1 MMPATRYATHLHVH
15 HCAGTG
21 LTLLVQVV
29 CSKHTHELKE
39 KKRAQLE
46 RDIRKKLKL
55 PLRSTGESDPR
66 VEAELQGWQGLAKYA
81 NPSFVQI
88 SIQAPD
94 QLIVLNENG
103 GCEFKVQ
110 VHCAHTGNAL
120 QHWQWKPT

>member
-1 MMPATRYATHLHVH
+1 
-15 HCAGTG
+15 

-29 CSKHTHELKE
+29 CSKHAHELKE

-55 PLRSTGESDPR
+55 PLRSTGEHESDPR

-88 SIQAPD
+88 SIRAPD
-94 QLIVLNENG
+94 QLIVLDENG
-103 GCEFKVQ
+103 GCEFVVQ
-110 VHCAHTGNAL
+110 VHCALTGNAL
-120 QHWQWKPT
+120 QHWQ